1 MSCENA
7 LNFDQ
12 QKKFSKNYKPL
23 RVYGLFVPI

>member
-12 QKKFSKNYKPL
+12 QKFSKNYKPL
-23 RVYGLFVPI
+23 RVYGLFVQI